1 MLEKCRSA
9 QERWG
14 GVNEII
20 DRWLKGRQDLLVL
33 LVELGQESDTRE
45 RMVEAFCQILV
56 DYTSAGYFE
65 VYDQLIKEGHAFHDD
80 AGLETANTLFAVIDG
95 TTEVILD
102 FNDKYEATDDLATI
116 EPDLSR
122 LAEMLAV
129 RFEAEDRMIA
139 VLHLA
144 HSAKGQSEPVA
155 SEATL

>member
-9 QERWG
+9 RERWG

-20 DRWLKGRQDLLVL
+20 DRWLKARQDLLVL
-33 LVELGQESDTRE
+33 LLESGDESDSRAQTLE
-45 RMVEAFCQILV
+45 SFCQVLV

-65 VYDQLIKEGHAFHDD
+65 VYDQLIKEGHAFRDE
-80 AGLETANTLFAVIDG
+80 AGLDTAKSLFAIIDD

-102 FNDKYEATDDLATI
+102 FNDKYEATDDLSTLQQ
-116 EPDLSR
+116 DLSR

-144 HSAKGQSEPVA
+144 HSAEAK
-155 SEATL
+155 SEATVS

>member
-20 DRWLKGRQDLLVL
+20 DRWLKARQDLLVL
-33 LVELGQESDTRE
+33 LLESGEESDSRAQTLE
-45 RMVEAFCQILV
+45 SFCQILV

-65 VYDQLIKEGHAFHDD
+65 VYDQLIKEGHAFRDE
-80 AGLETANTLFAVIDG
+80 AGLDTAKRLFATIDG

-102 FNDKYEATDDLATI
+102 FNDKYEATDDLSTLSQ
-116 EPDLSR
+116 DLSR

-129 RFEAEDRMIA
+129 RFEAEDQMIA

-144 HSAKGQSEPVA
+144 HSAEAQR
-155 SEATL
+155 EATVS

>member
-20 DRWLKGRQDLLVL
+20 DRWLKCRKDLLVL
-33 LVELGQESDTRE
+33 LVELGQENETRE
-45 RMVEAFCQILV
+45 QTLESFCQILV
-56 DYTSAGYFE
+56 DYASAGYFG

-80 AGLETANTLFAVIDG
+80 AGLEVAQTLFAVIDR

-102 FNDKYEATDDLATI
+102 FNDKYEATDDLATL
-116 EPDLSR
+116 DQDVSL
-122 LAEMLAV
+122 LAEQLAV

-144 HSAKGQSEPVA
+144 HSNKAEN
-155 SEATL
+155 EATAVVT

>member
-9 QERWG
+9 RERWG

-20 DRWLKGRQDLLVL
+20 DRWLKARQDLLVL
-33 LVELGQESDTRE
+33 LLESGDESDSRAQTLE
-45 RMVEAFCQILV
+45 SFCQVLV

-65 VYDQLIKEGHAFHDD
+65 VYDQLIKEGHAFRDE
-80 AGLETANTLFAVIDG
+80 AGLDTAKSLFAIIDD

-102 FNDKYEATDDLATI
+102 FNDKYEATDDLSTLQQ
-116 EPDLSR
+116 DLSR

-144 HSAKGQSEPVA
+144 HSAEAKG
-155 SEATL
+155 EAVVS

>member
-9 QERWG
+9 RERWG

-33 LVELGQESDTRE
+33 LLELGQESDIRE
-45 RMVEAFCQILV
+45 QTLESFCQILV
-56 DYTSAGYFE
+56 DYTSAGYFG

-80 AGLETANTLFAVIDG
+80 AGLEVAQTLFAIIDR

-102 FNDKYEATDDLATI
+102 FNDKYEATDDLTTL
-116 EPDLSR
+116 EQDLSL
-122 LAEMLAV
+122 LAEKLAV

-144 HSAKGQSEPVA
+144 HSNKVG
-155 SEATL
+155 SEAVATT